1 MGENIHYLSPLC
13 ISERFIK
20 GYYIPDNHEQLLNL
34 NPEERGNTKNAK
46 NNLRYNATMY
56 VYRVMKKLGESGY
69 IMAVHQLR

>member
-1 MGENIHYLSPLC
+1 MSENIHYLSPLC

-46 NNLRYNATMY
+46 
-56 VYRVMKKLGESGY
+56 KQFE
-69 IMAVHQLR
+69 I